1 MRRVKLPPGLTHRPL
16 APGDESAVAAVMAAG
31 QLADIG
37 EVVIEEADIVS
48 DWQRPSYD
56 VGASTIGVFDGDRL
70 VAYAE
75 LSGGDRG
82 DAAVDPDYRGRGI
95 GTYLASWMQ
104 EQARGRGLKAIGMP
118 VPKGSPGDRL
128 LEGLGY
134 RVRWTSWVLAL
145 PEGRD
150 IEDRALPPG
159 YAIRT
164 ATESDH
170 RATWSVIEDAFLEW
184 SVRDRQSF
192 EDFSA
197 QVMQRPGFE
206 PWNLRVVTDQSGEVV
221 GAALI
226 LIADEHRVR
235 GEGGRPKGPARPRSG
250 PGAPRRCLLRGAGTW
265 SQPVRALHR
274 LPHRCPRPLR
284 KGRDGGHLGVGEPG
298 DRSLS
303 SGALP
308 PTVRPVL

>member
-1 MRRVKLPPGLTHRPL
+1 MRSVKLPPGLMQRPL
-16 APGDESAVAAVMAAG
+16 APGDESAVTAVIAAG
-31 QLADIG
+31 QLADLG
-37 EVVIEEADIVS
+37 EVVVDEVDVVS
-48 DWQRPSYD
+48 DWQRPSFD
-56 VGASTIGVFDGDRL
+56 VGASTIGILDGDRL

-82 DAAVDPDYRGRGI
+82 DAAVHPDYRGRGI
-95 GTYLASWMQ
+95 GSHLAAWMQ

-145 PEGRD
+145 PEGRS
-150 IEDRALPPG
+150 IEDRSLPPG
-159 YAIRT
+159 YAIHT
-164 ATESDH
+164 ATDSDH
-170 RATWSVIEDAFLEW
+170 RAAWSVIEDAFLEW
-184 SVRDRQSF
+184 AVRDRQSF

-226 LIADEHRVR
+226 LLADEVGFVERVAVRKDQR
-235 GEGGRPKGPARPRSG
+235 GLGLGQALLADAFAQARVHGASRS
-250 PGAPRRCLLRGAGTW
+250 
-265 SQPVRALHR
+265 
-274 LPHRCPRPLR
+274 
-284 KGRDGGHLGVGEPG
+284 E
-298 DRSLS
+298 LS
-303 SGALP
+303 TDSRTGALGLYESVGMEV
-308 PTVRPVL
+308 TSVWVNRAIDL

>member
-1 MRRVKLPPGLTHRPL
+1 MRTVKLPPGLMQRPL
-16 APGDESAVAAVMAAG
+16 APGDEPAVATVMAAG

-37 EVVIEEADIVS
+37 EVAIEEADIVS

-56 VGASTIGVFDGDRL
+56 VGASTIGIFDGDRL

-82 DAAVDPDYRGRGI
+82 DAAVHPNYRGRGI
-95 GTYLASWMQ
+95 GSHLATWMQ
-104 EQARGRGLKAIGMP
+104 EQARGRGLKVIGMP
-118 VPKGSPGDRL
+118 VPEGSPGDRL

-164 ATESDH
+164 ATDSDH
-170 RATWSVIEDAFLEW
+170 RTTWAVIEDAFLEW
-184 SVRDRQSF
+184 AVRDRQSF

-226 LIADEHRVR
+226 LLADEVGFVERVAVRKDQR
-235 GEGGRPKGPARPRSG
+235 GLGLGQALLADAFAQARVHGASRS
-250 PGAPRRCLLRGAGTW
+250 
-265 SQPVRALHR
+265 
-274 LPHRCPRPLR
+274 
-284 KGRDGGHLGVGEPG
+284 E
-298 DRSLS
+298 LS
-303 SGALP
+303 TDSRTGALGLYERVGMEV
-308 PTVRPVL
+308 TSVWVNRAIDL

>member
-1 MRRVKLPPGLTHRPL
+1 MRGMTLPAGLTKRAL
-16 APGDESAVAAVMAAG
+16 APGDESALTAVMAAG

-37 EVVIEEADIVS
+37 EIVIEEADIVS

-70 VAYAE
+70 VAYAG

-82 DAAVDPDYRGRGI
+82 DAAVDPAYRARGI
-95 GTYLASWMQ
+95 GTYLAIWMQ
-104 EQARGRGLKAIGMP
+104 ELARARGLEVIGMP
-118 VPKGSPGDRL
+118 VPAGSAGDRL

-145 PEGRD
+145 PQGRT
-150 IEDRALPPG
+150 IEDRPLPPG
-159 YAIRT
+159 YTMRA

-170 RATWSVIEDAFLEW
+170 LATWTVIEDAFLEW
-184 SVRDRQSF
+184 SVRDRQTF

-206 PWNLRVVTDQSGEVV
+206 PWNLRVVADETDEVV

-226 LIADEHRVR
+226 QLEEEVGFVERVAVR
-235 GEGGRPKGPARPRSG
+235 KD
-250 PGAPRRCLLRGAGTW
+250 LRGLGLGQALLANAFR
-265 SQPVRALHR
+265 QARAH
-274 LPHRCPRPLR
+274 
-284 KGRDGGHLGVGEPG
+284 GAS
-298 DRSLS
+298 RSELS
-303 SGALP
+303 TDSRTGALGLYEKVGMEV
-308 PTVRPVL
+308 TSVWVNRAIDL